1 MRLFLLPLVLATRLL
16 IADDA
21 PTLTI
26 AGELPTPL
34 TLSAADLAKLPRT
47 TVKTTANG
55 LETTWEGVWLHELLA
70 RAGAPQGSAL
80 RGKALASYLIA
91 EAEDGYQVVYSL
103 AELDP
108 AFVDRP
114 VLVADTADGKPLFG
128 AQGRFRLIAPG
139 DKPGARSVRMLKS
152 LTLIRLRK

>member
-1 MRLFLLPLVLATRLL
+1 MRHFLLPLLLATRLL
-16 IADDA
+16 VADDT
-21 PTLTI
+21 PTLTLS
-26 AGELPTPL
+26 GDVPTPL
-34 TLSAADLAKLPRT
+34 TLRAADLTKLPRT

-91 EAEDGYQVVYSL
+91 AAEDGYQVVFSL

-128 AQGRFRLIAPG
+128 AQGRFRLIAPS
-139 DKPGARSVRMLKS
+139 DKPGARSVRLLKS
-152 LTLIRLRK
+152 LTLVRLRK